1 MIFDPASCKPIFVA
15 LHPPLSSLPTQ
26 PQQHVL
32 HLRELHITHSVGNE
46 RQIYPSLQQGASCYR
61 LLSASIFLVRAYR
74 PDVSCFAQMSR
85 VSLSFITPCM
95 MTSCD
100 YFFRRQRTS
109 FNRTQPAPWRERL
122 PLGTADHWRGA
133 TRLKI
138 SVRTPLLLLYFS
150 ARQGWPLLDNKR
162 MPIVSFFFG
171 HASKLI
177 YEEGVCSSPRF
188 RICTDIS
195 VRIFSKKFKNFS

>member
-1 MIFDPASCKPIFVA
+1 MKWILDPACCEPTFVTP
-15 LHPPLSSLPTQ
+15 HPPFSSLPTQ
-26 PQQHVL
+26 QQHVL
-32 HLRELHITHSVGNE
+32 HHRGLHITHSVGNE
-46 RQIYPSLQQGASCYR
+46 RQIYPSLQQGASSYR

-74 PDVSCFAQMSR
+74 HTSASRLCFAQMSR
-85 VSLSFITPCM
+85 VSLLFVITSCM

-162 MPIVSFFFG
+162 TP
-171 HASKLI
+171 
-177 YEEGVCSSPRF
+177 
-188 RICTDIS
+188 
-195 VRIFSKKFKNFS
+195 IFSSFLWTRKQADLRRRRVFISEISYLY